1 MGMGMDEDK
10 STPKPSQRDEAVGKG
25 KLPGHCAGHQAEGL
39 VEESLSTADEQTK
52 KCSQPVL
59 ETQGQVWFVVWG

>member
-39 VEESLSTADEQTK
+39 VEERAFPQQMNRQKNAHNL
-52 KCSQPVL
+52 C
-59 ETQGQVWFVVWG
+59 

>member
-39 VEESLSTADEQTK
+39 VEERAFPQ
-52 KCSQPVL
+52 
-59 ETQGQVWFVVWG
+59 